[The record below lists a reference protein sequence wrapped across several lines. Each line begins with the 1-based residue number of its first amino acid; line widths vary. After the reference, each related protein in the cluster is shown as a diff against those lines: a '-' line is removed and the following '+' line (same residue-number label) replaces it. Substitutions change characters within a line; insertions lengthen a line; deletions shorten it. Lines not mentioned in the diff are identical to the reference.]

1 MKDVRLTIKNYRCF
15 DDNNPLVVDLG
26 RNFTALVGPNNS
38 GKSSFLKFFY
48 EFRNLWQALWQQL
61 PTLVQTNQYGVNLNE
76 IPDYEEVF
84 SNTNERDLVIEIQ
97 MLTSSTNTSTAPQI
111 TRAICTCSR
120 RNPGYWNFQFFT
132 NRNTKPLNK
141 STTASWSETY
151 VSVTGGDGVNFS
163 VADFIDVMKCFQQ
176 ALYIGPFRNAINEGA
191 GSYYDMAIG
200 SSFID
205 TWHTWKTGVS
215 KAQNRAIESV
225 TSDIRNIFDYGR
237 LEINASREQK
247 TLSVYVNGNPYRLQE
262 LGAGLSQFI
271 IVLGNAAIK
280 KPPLILIDEPELHL
294 HPSLQI
300 DFLTSLG
307 SYAQDGVIFATH
319 SIGLAR
325 STADRLYSFQNKN
338 GHSTAKPFEQTL
350 NYVEFVGELSFSV
363 FKEMGHDRILLV
375 EGVHD
380 IKTVHQFLRMQK
392 KDHRIVVISLGGD
405 QLARGG
411 VETEL
416 AELLRL
422 SNNVSALVDSE
433 RVSENAAPK
442 IERRDFQEICEKLS
456 IKICVTE
463 RRAIENYFTD
473 KAVKEALGDSH
484 SALASYE
491 LLKDSKNGWRKSDNW
506 KIARCMTF
514 DDIAKTDVGQFI
526 ANL

>member
-1 MKDVRLTIKNYRCF
+1 MKNVRLIIKNYRCF
-15 DDNNPLVVDLG
+15 DDSNPLVVDLG
-26 RNFTALVGPNNS
+26 RDITALVGANNS

-48 EFRNLWQALWQQL
+48 EFRNLWQALWQNL
-61 PTLVQTNQYGVNLNE
+61 PTLVQRNQQGIPLNN

-97 MLTSSTNTSTAPQI
+97 ILPSSKSTPVTPQLT
-111 TRAICTCSR
+111 RVICTSNR
-120 RNPGYWNFQFFT
+120 RHPGDWNFQFFINT
-132 NRNTKPLNK
+132 NTKPLHKNN
-141 STTASWSETY
+141 TASWSEEY
-151 VSVTGGDGVNFS
+151 VSVTVGEGINFS
-163 VADFIDVMKCFQQ
+163 AAGFIDVMKCFQQ

-225 TSDIRNIFDYGR
+225 TSDIRNIFEYDR

-247 TLSVYVNGNPYRLQE
+247 SLSVYVNGNPYRLSE

-280 KPPLILIDEPELHL
+280 KPPLILIDEPELNL

-307 SYAQDGVIFATH
+307 SYARDGVIIATH

-325 STADRLYSFQNKN
+325 SVADRLYSFQNRN
-338 GHSTAKPFEQTL
+338 GRSTVKPFEQTQ
-350 NYVEFVGELSFSV
+350 NYVEFVGELSFSL
-363 FKEMGHDRILLV
+363 FKEMGHDRVLLV
-375 EGVHD
+375 EGVND
-380 IKTVHQFLRMQK
+380 IKTAHQFLRMQK
-392 KDHRIVVISLGGD
+392 KDHRVVVISLGGD

-433 RVSENAAPK
+433 RVSENAGPK
-442 IERRDFQEICEKLS
+442 KERNDFQEICERLG
-456 IKICVTE
+456 IRVCVTK

-473 KAVKEALGDSH
+473 KAVKEALGGSH
-484 SALASYE
+484 SALDSYE
-491 LLKDSKNGWRKSDNW
+491 LLKDSKNGWSKTDNW
-506 KIARCMTF
+506 KIARCMNF